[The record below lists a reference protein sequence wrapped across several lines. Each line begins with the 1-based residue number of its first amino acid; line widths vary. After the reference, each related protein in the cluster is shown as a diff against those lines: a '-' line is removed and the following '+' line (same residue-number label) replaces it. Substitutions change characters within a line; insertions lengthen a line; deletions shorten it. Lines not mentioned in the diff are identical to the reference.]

1 MNFRATYC
9 MLKITSKVLDSE
21 RGASLHK
28 DIQKL
33 DADVTI
39 RVTKNCRHT
48 AGNAIHLKEQVQ

>member
-1 MNFRATYC
+1 